1 MKFLKLTMIAVIVSF
16 IGHSAYEAWA
26 VDATAH
32 IRAYADQGRS
42 AGYVTNVGL
51 TAVFDADGNYGI
63 STANRYQLARRVYN
77 VPLSSGAVVD
87 TVTDST
93 WTHLFTV
100 PSGKTIT
107 LKTASIQTRVE
118 PDMNGAAKSIIF
130 ELLWYDSSGT
140 TLDTA
145 MTKIHLDKDSIA
157 FDNMAVTLTR
167 LDSIFTSGDIL
178 WAMIY
183 NDSTLTVAPEGMGI
197 KLECLLDE

>member
-1 MKFLKLTMIAVIVSF
+1 MKFLKLAMLAVIVSF
-16 IGHSAYEAWA
+16 IGQSAYVWA

-32 IRAYADQGRS
+32 IRTYADQGRS
-42 AGYVTNVGL
+42 AGYVTNVGMA
-51 TAVFDADGNYGI
+51 AVLDADGNYGI
-63 STANRYQLARRVYN
+63 STDIRYQLSRRVYN
-77 VPLSSGAVVD
+77 IPLSSGAVVD

-93 WTHLFTV
+93 WTHLLTV
-100 PSGKTIT
+100 PPGKTIT

-157 FDNMAVTLTR
+157 FDNMPVTLTR

-197 KLECLLDE
+197 MLECLLDE